1 MRTALGK
8 VVSRPSQRL
17 VVLWTKMSVVS
28 LILVLFIVSF
38 FIITTPALAF
48 PWDAQSQST
57 FTLGN
62 LLKSGLVGLSGTC
75 VDPSGSVQISEKD
88 FKPCSEVQQTGGA
101 ISMTTNAMSYLYNPP
116 ISSVYYL
123 ANLGESLG
131 IGPGTAYAQVKGSG
145 EEVVAPVYR
154 LWQIS
159 RNLAY
164 LVFIVVFVVVGFMVM
179 FRQKL
184 NPQTIIGV
192 QQALPGL
199 IIGLILVSFSYFIA
213 SLMIDLSFLGIQVV
227 AQYFI
232 SAQSPTSPNSLGNV
246 IDLAHNSNIFN
257 LFAVTAFNGTN
268 LSAVW
273 LGTSGQLVQL
283 LGGNQLGV
291 MGLGGGGIGGIAGAV
306 ATLMIS
312 GPFGIVTGIAGGL
325 AIPVIIPALVCL
337 ILLVAL
343 FVQMFKLLIAL
354 LKAYIGILIMTLA
367 GPFFILA
374 GSIPGKSTAVSG
386 WIKNLLANVLIFPA
400 VFAAFLFAG
409 VILGDTTSWN
419 NTSVLPLFGGLDQN
433 FVRVL
438 IAYGILLGTPGI
450 PDAVKGALGVK
461 DQNPITQAAMAGA
474 GGGWG
479 LTSGAG
485 QKGWKATGVPQYRQS
500 IVDTRNKALA
510 SGDVPP
516 TPITGRNQT
525 IRTVNPAYTNWNTL
539 GHANYQVG
547 PPPTQYLTASS
558 GFLSGILRGWLTR

>member
-1 MRTALGK
+1 MRTAPKKGYRLQV
-8 VVSRPSQRL
+8 VVSG
-17 VVLWTKMSVVS
+17 
-28 LILVLFIVSF
+28 LILSLFFLLIPTSVK
-38 FIITTPALAF
+38 AANF

-62 LLKSGLVGLSGTC
+62 LLKSGLVGLSGVCT
-75 VDPSGSVQISEKD
+75 DPSGSVQISEKD
-88 FKPCSEVQQTGGA
+88 FKPCKDVTPSGGA
-101 ISMTTNAMSYLYNPP
+101 ISMTTSTMSYLYNPP

-184 NPQTIIGV
+184 NPQTVIGV

-213 SLMIDLSFLGIQVV
+213 SLIIDLAFVGIQLV
-227 AQYFI
+227 AQYFL
-232 SAQSPTSPNSLGNV
+232 SAQSPTSPNSLGN
-246 IDLAHNSNIFN
+246 ISDMAHNSNIFN
-257 LFAVTAFNGTN
+257 LFAVSAFNGAN

-273 LGTSGQLVQL
+273 QGTSGQLIQL

-291 MGLGGGGIGGIAGAV
+291 GIGGGGVGGVAGLV
-306 ATLMIS
+306 AGLMVS
-312 GPFGIVTGIAGGL
+312 GPFGWLTGGAAAL

-337 ILLVAL
+337 ILLIAL
-343 FVQMFKLLIAL
+343 FVQMFKLLISL

-374 GSIPGKSTAVSG
+374 GSIPGKSNAISG

-419 NTSVLPLFGGLDQN
+419 SRTVLPLFGGLDQN

-474 GGGWG
+474 AGSWG

-485 QKGWKATGVPQYRQS
+485 QKGWKATGMPQYRQT
-500 IVDTRNKALA
+500 ILDTRNKELA
-510 SGDVPP
+510 AGHVPP
-516 TPITGRNQT
+516 TPITGT
-525 IRTVNPAYTNWNTL
+525 RTTQNPNYAAQ
-539 GHANYQVG
+539 HAAWVTGGSVG
-547 PPPTQYLTASS
+547 PTPQQFISR
-558 GFLSGILRGWLTR
+558 GRLSGILRGWLTR